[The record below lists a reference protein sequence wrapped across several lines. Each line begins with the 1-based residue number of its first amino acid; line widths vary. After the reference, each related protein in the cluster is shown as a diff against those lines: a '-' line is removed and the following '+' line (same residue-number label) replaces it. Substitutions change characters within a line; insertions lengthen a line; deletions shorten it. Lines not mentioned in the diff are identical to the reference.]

1 VGWFAW
7 RYHSWLNTDM
17 IVKTYAQRVGGKAV
31 EQKFEVKTKN
41 IYYIFKRMHK
51 LVIQEYFSTNST
63 IQMDSF

>member
-1 VGWFAW
+1 
-7 RYHSWLNTDM
+7 M